1 MASNTI
7 PFQPAYSINPKYG
20 FRYGP
25 SAFVDTTTKVGGN
38 PVSDLDLT
46 NSVPPLNTP
55 TTNSSNSTTMDGGD
69 NDNGSAQAA
78 RDLGTEVSTAG
89 GGKKL
94 PTDPNQM
101 GHGFLGFATA
111 GLGLGASGAAGMPAP
126 REGYSGSPGSIGPEG
141 GRYNK
146 EGREID
152 QITGQAYGY
161 SHPNAFYKG
170 NYMTN
175 VKDNIF
181 GKPKYDSFGD
191 VINNDPFGAIFSDPD
206 NQYKYNPDNKSSQGF
221 QFAEQKSPTLN
232 SGSMIDRNT
241 MALKVG
247 LDSGTPQHSLVGGR
261 MDRGVDQDKDTFTTT
276 NTRGLDKIKGEYT
289 PGFNEGV
296 DYGSSVAHGMDANAG
311 DVQGGVYS
319 TTGDQDEGSS
329 TGTTS
334 ATATVGKQGAY
345 TSYADDA
352 QSSGSGSGG
361 GKG

>member
-1 MASNTI
+1 MA
-7 PFQPAYSINPKYG
+7 INSPTG
-20 FRYGP
+20 FRNTTVTNNSS
-25 SAFVDTTTKVGGN
+25 SAGITPDYQNYTYQTQV
-38 PVSDLDLT
+38 PVMPQ
-46 NSVPPLNTP
+46 VPPV
-55 TTNSSNSTTMDGGD
+55 NSFSNFEDGSSQD

-101 GHGFLGFATA
+101 GWGFMGLATA
-111 GLGLGASGAAGMPAP
+111 GLGLGTAGAAGMPAP
-126 REGYSGSPGSIGPEG
+126 REGYNGSPGSIGPEG

-181 GKPKYDSFGD
+181 GKPKYDSSGD

-296 DYGSSVAHGMDANAG
+296 DYGSSVAHGMDANTG

-319 TTGDQDEGSS
+319 TMNSYSQDDGSS
-329 TGTTS
+329 TGTKS
-334 ATATVGKQGAY
+334 ATATSGRDTATSGPTG
-345 TSYADDA
+345 TSYAADQ